1 MSKRKII
8 EIYVEEKE
16 NDDVDIR
23 LQKVADDEVA
33 DEVMNIFVS
42 FLGRINEN

>member
-1 MSKRKII
+1 MRKVI
-8 EIYVEEKE
+8 EIYIEEKE

-33 DEVMNIFVS
+33 DEVMNVFVS
-42 FLGRINEN
+42 FLGRLNEN